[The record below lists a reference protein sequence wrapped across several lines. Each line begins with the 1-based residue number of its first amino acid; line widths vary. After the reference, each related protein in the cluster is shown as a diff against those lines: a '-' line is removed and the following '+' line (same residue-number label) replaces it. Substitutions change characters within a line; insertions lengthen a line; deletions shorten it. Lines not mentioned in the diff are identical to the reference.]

1 MRGQLT
7 FIAAVLKRQAKTLHT
22 AAKPH
27 LARWAA
33 TIKRRTPLVWALA
46 RALFLRYW
54 QPAAVQ
60 LGTLLAIAGVTVT
73 TDRLTAWIAPRLGSG
88 PAATLAGVLLC
99 AAALRWAR
107 MTKEN
112 A

>member
-1 MRGQLT
+1 MRGQLDLYW
-7 FIAAVLKRQAKTLHT
+7 AVIKRHALTLHT
-22 AAKPH
+22 KAKPH
-27 LARWAA
+27 VAAWVAA
-33 TIKRRTPLVWALA
+33 TKRRSPLVLALA
-46 RALFLRYW
+46 KALFLRYW

-60 LGTLLAIAGVTVT
+60 LGALLAIAGVSIT
-73 TDRLTAWIAPRLGSG
+73 TDRLTAWVAPQLGSA